1 MRLKT
6 IQQDE
11 KNESIINDVLPIIDA
26 PENLALINNPFK
38 ETECATPKEINYFNN
53 TVPELKNIQF
63 KAKIIFKAS
72 KDG

>member
-1 MRLKT
+1 
-6 IQQDE
+6 
-11 KNESIINDVLPIIDA
+11 LPIIDA

-38 ETECATPKEINYFNN
+38 ETECATPKEINYFTN